1 MLYQSSL
8 LPGILC
14 HVARK
19 LIHGA
24 TLFMK
29 IGYDLSNPR
38 RTASCRNFQ
47 NLEFMH
53 EVSICILQFWKMP
66 TANQGRNS
74 DSYRRKLNPFPLTMR
89 KL

>member
-1 MLYQSSL
+1 MGRVFNQSRLS
-8 LPGILC
+8 GILC
-14 HVARK
+14 HEARK
-19 LIHGA
+19 LIHRA

-53 EVSICILQFWKMP
+53 RVSICLLQFWKRRVP
-66 TANQGRNS
+66 ILAGIVSHTGAN
-74 DSYRRKLNPFPLTMR
+74 
-89 KL
+89 